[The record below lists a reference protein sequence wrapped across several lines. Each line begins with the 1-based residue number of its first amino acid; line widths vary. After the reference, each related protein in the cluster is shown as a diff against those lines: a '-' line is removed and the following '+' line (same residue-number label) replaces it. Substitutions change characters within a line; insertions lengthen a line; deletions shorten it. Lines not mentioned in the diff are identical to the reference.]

1 MGGQMN
7 EMVEEFL
14 ADGRDRMDK
23 AVVAT
28 HNEFNTIRT
37 GRASTALLDRII
49 VDYYGSKTPL
59 KQLAN
64 LSAPEPRLLV
74 ITPYD
79 KSGMKDIEHAIMES
93 ELGLNPNN
101 DGNVIRLSIPELT
114 EERRLELVK
123 VVKGLAENGRVA
135 VRNIRRHVLHDIEE
149 LQKDGEISE
158 DDLRRTK
165 DEFQKVTDKH
175 IEKIEEMLKHKEGE
189 ILEV

>member
-1 MGGQMN
+1 MN

-14 ADGRDRMDK
+14 EDGRDRMDK
-23 AVVAT
+23 AVVAC

-37 GRASTALLDRII
+37 GRASTALLDRIS
-49 VDYYGSKTPL
+49 VDYYGTRTPL

-79 KSGMKDIEHAIMES
+79 KSAMKEIEHAIMES

-114 EERRLELVK
+114 EERRRDLVK

-135 VRNIRRHVLHDIEE
+135 VRNIRRHVLHDLEE
-149 LQKDGEISE
+149 LQKEGEISE
-158 DDLRRTK
+158 DELRRTK
-165 DEFQKVTDKH
+165 DELQKLTDKH
-175 IEKIEEMLKHKEGE
+175 TEKIDQMLVHKEGE